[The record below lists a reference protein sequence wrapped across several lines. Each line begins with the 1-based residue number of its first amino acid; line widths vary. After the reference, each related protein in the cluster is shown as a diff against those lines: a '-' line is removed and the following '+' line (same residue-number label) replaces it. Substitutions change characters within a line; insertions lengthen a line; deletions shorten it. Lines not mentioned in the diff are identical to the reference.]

1 MPSISSST
9 SSVYQPS
16 TPPANPGSSLK
27 SEDFINLLITQL
39 KNQDPMQPMKNEDL
53 LQQVS
58 QIGTLQSQNA
68 LQQSLSDMVLQNQIS
83 NASAMIGRKVS
94 GLDGTGEEINGVVTT
109 VRVVDKKVVLEL
121 DNGKQLPLSRVTDVA
136 AARVAQAGG
145 TGSNAGT
152 GSTTA
157 ASIASATDGLA
168 VFGAPS
174 GPVN

>member
-1 MPSISSST
+1 MATISSST
-9 SSVYQPS
+9 AGAYQPS
-16 TPPANPGSSLK
+16 TPPVNPKSSLK

-83 NASAMIGRKVS
+83 NASSMIGRKVA
-94 GLDGTGEEINGVVTT
+94 GLDGTGEEISGVVTT
-109 VRVVDKKVVLEL
+109 VRVVDKQVVLEL

-136 AARVAQAGG
+136 SARVTQTG
-145 TGSNAGT
+145 GSNTSTGT
-152 GSTTA
+152 TTPGA
-157 ASIASATDGLA
+157 IATPDPEGLP
-168 VFGAPS
+168 VLGGPP
-174 GPVN
+174 GPVT